1 MKPAVAPGA
10 GRGTHAAPLFWGEA
24 FSQRAAALLGAR
36 LVACQERFPDGPA
49 GCVIVVTVDCDAEVW
64 QPRLAEMHAAL
75 FAGREPSEPP
85 RLEVLD
91 CATAQALERLEA
103 AGLIRTC
110 VRAFAWSKTAGFLA
124 VVGAVLAA
132 AYMLRLLK
140 QIVWG
145 REDKRTIRDMNLRE
159 VIYLFPLG
167 VFVIWIG
174 LFPRPLVRMMEN
186 TLGHLLWQLQVF
198 SH

>member
-1 MKPAVAPGA
+1 VS
-10 GRGTHAAPLFWGEA
+10 T
-24 FSQRAAALLGAR
+24 
-36 LVACQERFPDGPA
+36 
-49 GCVIVVTVDCDAEVW
+49 
-64 QPRLAEMHAAL
+64 
-75 FAGREPSEPP
+75 
-85 RLEVLD
+85 
-91 CATAQALERLEA
+91 
-103 AGLIRTC
+103 
-110 VRAFAWSKTAGFLA
+110 FAWSKATGFMA
-124 VVGAVLAA
+124 VIGAVLAA

-145 REDKRTIRDMNLRE
+145 REDKRTLRDMNLRE